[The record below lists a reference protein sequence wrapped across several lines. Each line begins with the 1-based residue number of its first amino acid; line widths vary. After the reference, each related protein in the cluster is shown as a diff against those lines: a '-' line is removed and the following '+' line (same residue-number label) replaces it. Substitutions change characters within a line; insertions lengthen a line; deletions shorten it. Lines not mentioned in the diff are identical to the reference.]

1 MVKDTIDILKK
12 NREMVSEEEL
22 KTKYRTAY
30 YDLLHKVAAE
40 TTAYCKERVLAGFKV
55 SPDDSETIQKV
66 QAIVTNAKPRI
77 EEAVFVK
84 MDFCLLEQISSNLRS
99 DVEKVIEGG
108 K

>member
-12 NREMVSEEEL
+12 NRESVSEKEL

-30 YDLLHKVAAE
+30 YNLLRKVAAE

-55 SPDDSETIQKV
+55 SSDDTATIRDV
-66 QAIVTNAKPRI
+66 QAIVTNAKPEI
-77 EEAVFVK
+77 KDAVFVK
-84 MDFCLLEQISSNLRS
+84 MDFALLEQISANLRS
-99 DVEKVIEGG
+99 DVEKVIMGG